1 MNDHDLPPHLRESNQ
16 PQRRPELRIPLEA
29 PEMLDELP
37 PRPEPDEKN
46 DLPVDPFLRR
56 S

>member
-16 PQRRPELRIPLEA
+16 PQRQIPLEV
-29 PEMLDELP
+29 PELLDELP
-37 PRPEPDEKN
+37 PVPKPDEKN
-46 DLPVDPFLRR
+46 DPPEDPFLRR